1 MNREKPVLKVL
12 VCDDTADYG
21 IRIASK
27 LNENN
32 IYAYTRRKDAEV
44 ILNSIARD
52 CPDVVIIDLSLNHSD
67 AAQSRRPS
75 GLRKTTY

>member
-1 MNREKPVLKVL
+1 MNKDTPVLKVF

-32 IYAYTRRKDAEV
+32 IYAYTRKKDAEV
-44 ILNSIARD
+44 ILNSIACNIFAVQRAN
-52 CPDVVIIDLSLNHSD
+52 PDQTKSSFRQGILF
-67 AAQSRRPS
+67 
-75 GLRKTTY
+75 